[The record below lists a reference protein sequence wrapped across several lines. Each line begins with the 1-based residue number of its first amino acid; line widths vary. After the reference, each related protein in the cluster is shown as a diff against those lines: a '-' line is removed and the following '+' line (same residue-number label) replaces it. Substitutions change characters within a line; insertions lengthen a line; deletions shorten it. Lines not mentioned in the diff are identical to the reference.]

1 MPAPD
6 IDQAFAGGI
15 QKSLICLLSVVVVAN
30 ADLPLM
36 LAIRSYAPLQRL
48 APAPCTCRCSRVT
61 PTGAGAGA
69 EDFAVAGALRGEL
82 RERRVL
88 NFDSAFARSSSIR
101 FLTASRSAPSADTNV
116 CASLSPCSK
125 GVSDMLPIGFLS
137 SVDSNH
143 SAFCNN
149 NHDGPWEKHNYCMRK
164 KYNFHRR

>member
-1 MPAPD
+1 MD
-6 IDQAFAGGI
+6 CEAFGNMTSCSCVG
-15 QKSLICLLSVVVVAN
+15 LIASESDAALVSEIEV
-30 ADLPLM
+30 
-36 LAIRSYAPLQRL
+36 
-48 APAPCTCRCSRVT
+48 
-61 PTGAGAGA
+61 
-69 EDFAVAGALRGEL
+69 LRGAL

-101 FLTASRSAPSADTNV
+101 FLTASCSAPSAETNV

-149 NHDGPWEKHNYCMRK
+149 NHDGPWEKYNYCMRK
-164 KYNFHRR
+164 KYNFPRIRSNCTCQQRCYGCVLHPTLARDCSLLIE